1 MGRIPCDSQYLF
13 PALTKLY
20 WIEKDRTQP
29 TISLR
34 TSPIELL
41 ASDVFRPTALRFFDI
56 ELHDMSAPL
65 SSVLGDKNA
74 ISRIW
79 EFIGLLGQTFLNF
92 YVLNLCVCRPDCGT
106 HRFMRTILNNL
117 NAAVLSACSTY
128 LAVAF
133 LLTSINRNRGGR
145 DFIGYPYTLLH
156 L

>member
-74 ISRIW
+74 VSHIW
-79 EFIGLLGQTFLNF
+79 EFIGLLGQTFPNF
-92 YVLNLCVCRPDCGT
+92 YVLNLCICRPDCGT
-106 HRFMRTILNNL
+106 LRFIRMVLDHL
-117 NAAVLSACSTY
+117 NAAVLSACSTC

-133 LLTSINRNRGGR
+133 
-145 DFIGYPYTLLH
+145 Y
-156 L
+156 